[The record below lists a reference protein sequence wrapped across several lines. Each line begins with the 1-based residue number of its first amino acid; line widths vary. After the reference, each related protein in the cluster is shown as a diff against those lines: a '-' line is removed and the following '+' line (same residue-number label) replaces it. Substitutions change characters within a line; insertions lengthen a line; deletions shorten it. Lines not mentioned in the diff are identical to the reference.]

1 MGVGTIFPRKS
12 DIQLLPIQTSFYP
25 FILLLSLQGRLATTD
40 TEAIHQQHELVLNA
54 VREKA
59 AYASQNL
66 YSAAEKADQSIR

>member
-1 MGVGTIFPRKS
+1 M
-12 DIQLLPIQTSFYP
+12 
-25 FILLLSLQGRLATTD
+25 LSLQGRLAATD

-66 YSAAEKADQSIR
+66 YSAAEKADHSIRSVY